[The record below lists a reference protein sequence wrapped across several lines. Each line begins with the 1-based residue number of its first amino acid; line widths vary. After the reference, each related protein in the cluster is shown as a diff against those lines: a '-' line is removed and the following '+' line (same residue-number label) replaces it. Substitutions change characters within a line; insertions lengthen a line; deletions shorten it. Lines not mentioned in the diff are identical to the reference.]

1 MLNRLP
7 PQNIEMEESLLC
19 ACLLSGMDD
28 DTREAVAGLKEA
40 DFYRTDHQ
48 KVFSAIRDL
57 DRQGVKPDAVAVATE
72 LKKAGLE
79 HAGSVLHR
87 VLEAPA
93 AVSPG
98 HSAHDI
104 KQRAVLRQLIKIMT
118 SAITDAHNPA
128 GNATELVE
136 GVLSKIMELQ
146 TNGNSSREDQKL
158 DELLYSAITDLE
170 ARQGRGRGIPTG
182 FHDLDRLTGGLQP
195 SDLIVLAARPSMGK
209 TALALNIADNVS
221 ATGVPVAVF
230 SLEMSN
236 GQLIN
241 RMFARHARING
252 ARFKRADFQPDEWE
266 RIHDASQRI
275 HKNPLIIADG
285 PDLSISDIRSLARR
299 LKAKHG
305 VKIVMVDY
313 LQLIRGDDSRSR
325 VEEVS
330 SISRGLKLLARELD
344 VTVIAL
350 SQLNRA
356 LETRNNKRP
365 TLADLRDSGAIEQDA
380 DLVAFIYR
388 DEVYNPASQDK
399 GTAELIISK
408 HRNGELATVKLK
420 FTAAL
425 TSFYDLA
432 RAA

>member
-1 MLNRLP
+1 MLDRLP

-19 ACLLSGMDD
+19 ACLLSGLED
-28 DTREAVAGLKEA
+28 DTHEAIAGLKEA
-40 DFYRTDHQ
+40 DFYQTDHQ

-79 HAGSVLHR
+79 HAGTILHR
-87 VLEAPA
+87 IMDAPV

-98 HSAHDI
+98 HNAAEI
-104 KQRAVLRQLIKIMT
+104 KQKAVRRQLLKIMT
-118 SAITDAHNPA
+118 SAIADTHNPA

-146 TNGNSSREDQKL
+146 ANGNSSKEDQNL
-158 DELLYSAITDLE
+158 SEALYSSLADLE
-170 ARQGRGRGIPTG
+170 ARQGKGRGIPTG
-182 FHDLDRLTGGLQP
+182 FCDIDRLTGGLQP
-195 SDLIVLAARPSMGK
+195 GDLLVLAARPAMGK
-209 TALALNIADNVS
+209 TALALNLADNIS
-221 ATGVPVAVF
+221 ANGVPVGFF
-230 SLEMSN
+230 SLEMSKE
-236 GQLIN
+236 QLIN
-241 RMFARHARING
+241 RILARHSKIHG
-252 ARFKRADFQPDEWE
+252 SRFRKADFSSEEWG
-266 RIHDASQRI
+266 RIHEASQRI

-285 PDLSISDIRSLARR
+285 PDLSISEIRAMARR
-299 LKAKHG
+299 MKARHN
-305 VKIVMVDY
+305 VKVVVVDY

-330 SISRGLKLLARELD
+330 SISRGLKLMARELD
-344 VTVIAL
+344 VTVLAL
-350 SQLNRA
+350 SQLNRQ
-356 LETRNNKRP
+356 LEARNNKHP
-365 TLADLRDSGAIEQDA
+365 ILADLRDSGAIEQDA
-380 DLVAFIYR
+380 DIVAFIYR
-388 DEVYNPASQDK
+388 DEVYHPESRDA

-408 HRNGELATVKLK
+408 HRNGELATVRLK